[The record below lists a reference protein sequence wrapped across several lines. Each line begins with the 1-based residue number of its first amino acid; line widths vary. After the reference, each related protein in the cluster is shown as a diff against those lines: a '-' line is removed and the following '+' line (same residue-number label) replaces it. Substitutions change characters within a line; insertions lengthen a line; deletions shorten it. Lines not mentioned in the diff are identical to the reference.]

1 MARREQAAEAAAEA
15 PGARGSQEAEA
26 LPGAPLVVGPDDARA
41 QARRIADAGERAR
54 QRADVLAA
62 ALEAAAAAAG
72 GLACGP
78 ALAECAALLARRT
91 SDLAGD
97 TGAIA
102 EGIDRALATLDR
114 ADEEV
119 ARRVAGAAG

>member
-1 MARREQAAEAAAEA
+1 MAQREQTVEAAVEA
-15 PGARGSQEAEA
+15 PADRWSQDAGA

-62 ALEAAAAAAG
+62 ALEAAATAAS

-78 ALAECAALLARRT
+78 ALAECAVLLARRAR
-91 SDLAGD
+91 DLAGD
-97 TGAIA
+97 TAAIA
-102 EGIDRALATLDR
+102 EGIDRALATLGR

>member
-1 MARREQAAEAAAEA
+1 MARREQAVEAAAEA
-15 PGARGSQEAEA
+15 PGARGSRESGA
-26 LPGAPLVVGPDDARA
+26 LPGAPLVVGPDDARV
-41 QARRIADAGERAR
+41 QARRIADAGVRAR

-62 ALEAAAAAAG
+62 ELEAAAESAG

-78 ALAECAALLARRT
+78 ALAECAALLARRAR
-91 SDLAGD
+91 DLAGD

-102 EGIDRALATLDR
+102 EGIDRALATLGR